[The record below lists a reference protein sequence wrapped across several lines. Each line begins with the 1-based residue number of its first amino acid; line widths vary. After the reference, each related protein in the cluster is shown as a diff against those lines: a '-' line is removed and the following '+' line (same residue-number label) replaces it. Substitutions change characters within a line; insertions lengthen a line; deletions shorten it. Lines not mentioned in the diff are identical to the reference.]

1 MLKRNK
7 TYFISVLVGSIAT
20 FLLTLL
26 VYGLLLNS
34 YDLSALN
41 YGVHALSCI
50 ANGFYV
56 ATVLRWGNFKGV
68 KTGAITG
75 MFISFLT
82 DAYFIGVSVAM
93 FGTAT
98 IMQGLF
104 QVCIWALINAVVGA
118 LTSYVQLESFGEND
132 TYEDTLF
139 HHPFFS
145 RENGHFAITG
155 VIGGILAIALTA
167 LIYAVILAPFL
178 LSDGEDVNAA
188 SLLLNAQVIIFP
200 LANIAHGF
208 LISYIIRWGKFY
220 KPWQG
225 ALSAMAVACMT
236 DLYFGFRDVAV
247 QPEGGIK
254 EMTVPSAIQ
263 DTCIWMVLNLI
274 LGAILAF
281 ILGRYQRKNKLM
293 IDAN

>member
-1 MLKRNK
+1 MNQKNK
-7 TYFISVLVGSIAT
+7 FYLLSAVCGAAAT
-20 FLLTLL
+20 FILTLV
-26 VYGLLLNS
+26 VYGLFLSS
-34 YDLSALN
+34 YNLTELN

-50 ANGFYV
+50 ANGFYI
-56 ATVLRWGNFKGV
+56 ATVLRWGKFKGV
-68 KTGAITG
+68 KNGVVVG
-75 MFISFLT
+75 GFISFLT

-93 FGTAT
+93 FGTVSAAE
-98 IMQGLF
+98 GLL
-104 QVCIWALINAVVGA
+104 QACIWALINALVGA
-118 LTSYVQLESFGEND
+118 VTALVQKSMYD
-132 TYEDTLF
+132 TGDITADHIF
-139 HHPFFS
+139 HDPFFS

-167 LIYAVILAPFL
+167 IIYAVILAPFL

-225 ALSAMAVACMT
+225 ALAAMAVACMT

-247 QPEGGIK
+247 QPAGGIK
-254 EMTVPSAIQ
+254 EMTLASAIQ
-263 DTCIWMVLNLI
+263 DTGIWMVLNI
-274 LGAILAF
+274 FLGAILAY
-281 ILGRYQRKNKLM
+281 ILGRYQKRKAKSVTK
-293 IDAN
+293 